1 MYLNK
6 AVSRENT
13 ESGTSI
19 ERKSLTDV
27 HTYVTYTTYEQSAIR
42 GPASGGAVMHVQG
55 SR

>member
-1 MYLNK
+1 MVEK
-6 AVSRENT
+6 T
-13 ESGTSI
+13 QKMGTFI

-27 HTYVTYTTYEQSAIR
+27 YTYVTYTTYEQSAIR